1 MLNSLDPD
9 QDQRFVGPN
18 LGPNCL
24 QSLLVYHVAFMLPG
38 VIILLKELMY
48 NVFQHLGKVVMVE

>member
-9 QDQRFVGPN
+9 QDQRSVGPN

-24 QSLLVYHVAFMLPG
+24 PSLLVYHVAFKMLPG
-38 VIILLKELMY
+38 VLKICLK
-48 NVFQHLGKVVMVE
+48 N